1 MTSERHFLSSRFYT
15 AVSKTVSDLWRAQLS
30 LATCQVNCLS
40 KAGWKIEGPLFPGV
54 FWTKSG
60 SLLIHNETHRYLF
73 FNDSN
78 IAIAQT
84 SDLRHYTLTS
94 EFLLRTRSD
103 SFDSELVEAGPE
115 PIKLSDGNYL
125 FLYNSARKTN
135 ISNPKPGWSLE
146 YNLGWVILKGDDP
159 TQVLARSDQPI
170 FSPKLDWEKCDN
182 TSAEWAARG
191 LTPLVVFVEG
201 WKKTAEDTFLVWYQ
215 GCDSTTGLAKLTV
228 KFPETSRA
236 RAIIPLLTSLLVL
249 APLFYVMFN

>member
-1 MTSERHFLSSRFYT
+1 MPRFYT
-15 AVSKTVSDLWRAQLS
+15 AVSKTPADAWRAQLS
-30 LATCQVNCLS
+30 LATCQTNCLA
-40 KAGWKIEGPLFPGV
+40 KAGWRIVGPLFPEV

-78 IAIAQT
+78 IAIAET
-84 SDLRHYTLTS
+84 SNLLNYTLTYKY
-94 EFLLRTRSD
+94 LLRTRSD

-135 ISNPKPGWSLE
+135 ITNPKPGWSLE
-146 YNLGWVILKGDDP
+146 YNLGWAILKGDDP

-170 FSPKLDWEKCDN
+170 FSPMLNWEKCDN
-182 TSAEWAARG
+182 TSAEWAERG

-228 KFPETSRA
+228 KFSETSRA
-236 RAIIPLLTSLLVL
+236 RAIIPLLSSLLVL
-249 APLFYVMFN
+249 APLFFVLFN